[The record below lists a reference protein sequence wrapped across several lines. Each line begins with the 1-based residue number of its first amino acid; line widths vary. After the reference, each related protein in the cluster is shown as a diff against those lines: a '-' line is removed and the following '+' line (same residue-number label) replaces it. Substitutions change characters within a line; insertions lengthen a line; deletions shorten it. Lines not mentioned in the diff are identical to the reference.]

1 MSFSVGLDALM
12 LAICLG
18 DASGKVEARGVGGR
32 HGRVSVIVGGRLS
45 VGSSM

>member
-1 MSFSVGLDALM
+1 MSFSVRIDALK
-12 LAICLG
+12 LAIFIG
-18 DASGKVEARGVGGR
+18 DASGQVEARGVGVR